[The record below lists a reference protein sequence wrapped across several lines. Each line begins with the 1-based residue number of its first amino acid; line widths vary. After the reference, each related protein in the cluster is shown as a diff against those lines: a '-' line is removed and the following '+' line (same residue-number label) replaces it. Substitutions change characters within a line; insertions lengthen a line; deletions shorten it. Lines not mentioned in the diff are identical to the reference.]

1 MDQTEL
7 LDVLIIGGSYA
18 GLAAAMTLGRSMR
31 KVLIIDSGKPCNRQT
46 PHSHNFITQDGE
58 TPAAIA
64 AIAKE
69 QVLKYPTISWLDGK
83 AIGVVK
89 KENHFEIETEN
100 EARYR
105 ARKLLFATG
114 IKDHMPELEGF
125 ADCWGIS
132 VLHCPYCHGYEVKD
146 RRLAVYG
153 NGDAG
158 FHLAM
163 LIQHWS
169 KDLSLFTGGEPV
181 FSPEQIDKLK
191 QHRIEVIAGKLQKI
205 EHEKGYLNAV
215 ILEDGSRHE
224 KDAMFARVPMSEH
237 SGLPAALGCNFDEL
251 GYIEVDNFKKT
262 SVNGVF
268 AAGDNTTMM
277 RSVSV
282 AAAAGMM
289 AGSVINKELIEED
302 F

>member
-1 MDQTEL
+1 MDQTEI

-46 PHSHNFITQDGE
+46 PHSHNFITRDGE
-58 TPAAIA
+58 APSAIA
-64 AIAKE
+64 AIARE
-69 QVLKYPTISWLDGK
+69 QVLQYPTISWLDGK
-83 AIGVVK
+83 AIGAVK
-89 KENHFEIETEN
+89 NENYFEIETETG
-100 EARYR
+100 AKYR
-105 ARKLLFATG
+105 SRKLLFTTG

-125 ADCWGIS
+125 AACWGIS

-146 RRLAVYG
+146 QRLGVYG

-169 KDLSLFTGGEPV
+169 KNLALFTGGEPV
-181 FSPEQIDKLK
+181 FSPEQTDKLK
-191 QHRIEVIAGKLQKI
+191 RHKIEIIAGKLQKI
-205 EHEKGYLNAV
+205 EEEKGYLTAIV
-215 ILEDGSRHE
+215 LEDGSRHE
-224 KDAMFARVPMSEH
+224 KDALFARVPMSEH

-262 SVNGVF
+262 SVNGVY

-289 AGSVINKELIEED
+289 AGSMINKDLIEED